1 MTPDGYVIPHP
12 ADEASANARAQDALM
27 DEASFQ
33 SFYRRHGRAL
43 WSYLCRMVGNH
54 AHADDLLQEAFCKF
68 LVAPVGALDESA
80 QRAYLFRIATNLV
93 IDQWRKRTREQQAL
107 DQFAPSLPSASAG
120 LGPSATG
127 PSGMG
132 ASGTTAAGGAPGFA
146 LGQGLSIDMARTF
159 AELKPR
165 ERALLWLAYV
175 EGSEHD
181 EIAQSLGLKP
191 KSIRVLLFRAR
202 HRLAALLK
210 KKGLGAGKS

>member
-12 ADEASANARAQDALM
+12 ADEASAQTRPQDALM

-120 LGPSATG
+120 
-127 PSGMG
+127 MG
-132 ASGTTAAGGAPGFA
+132 AAGAAAGFAP
-146 LGQGLSIDMARTF
+146 GQGLSLDMARTF

-202 HRLAALLK
+202 HRLAGLLK
-210 KKGLGAGKS
+210 KKGLGAGS

>member
-1 MTPDGYVIPHP
+1 MTTDGYVIPHT
-12 ADEASANARAQDALM
+12 ADEASAERAQDALM

-33 SFYRRHGRAL
+33 AFYRRHGRAL
-43 WSYLCRMVGNH
+43 WSYLCRMVGNQ
-54 AHADDLLQEAFCKF
+54 AHADDLVQEAFCKF
-68 LVAPVGALDESA
+68 LVAPVGALDEAA

-107 DQFAPSLPSASAG
+107 DQFAPSLTTSLTSSASHA
-120 LGPSATG
+120 
-127 PSGMG
+127 
-132 ASGTTAAGGAPGFA
+132 AAGAGAA
-146 LGQGLSIDMARTF
+146 SEGQGLSIDMARTF

-181 EIAQSLGLKP
+181 EIASSLGLKP

-202 HRLAALLK
+202 HRLAGLLK
-210 KKGLGAGKS
+210 KKGLGTGS

>member
-1 MTPDGYVIPHP
+1 MTTDGYVIPQS
-12 ADEASANARAQDALM
+12 ADEASAERAQDALM

-33 SFYRRHGRAL
+33 AFYRRHGRAL
-43 WSYLCRMVGNH
+43 WSYLCRMVGNQ
-54 AHADDLLQEAFCKF
+54 AHADDIVQEAFCKF
-68 LVAPVGALDESA
+68 LVAPVGGLDEAA

-107 DQFAPSLPSASAG
+107 NQFAPAFTPAPAAS
-120 LGPSATG
+120 P
-127 PSGMG
+127 
-132 ASGTTAAGGAPGFA
+132 AAGPALQGAA
-146 LGQGLSIDMARTF
+146 QEGQGLSIDMARTF

-181 EIAQSLGLKP
+181 EIASSLGLKP

-202 HRLAALLK
+202 HRLAGLLK
-210 KKGLGAGKS
+210 KKGLGAGS

>member
-1 MTPDGYVIPHP
+1 MTTDGYVIPHT
-12 ADEASANARAQDALM
+12 ADEASAERAHDALM

-33 SFYRRHGRAL
+33 AFYRRHGRAL
-43 WSYLCRMVGNH
+43 WSYLCRMVGNQ
-54 AHADDLLQEAFCKF
+54 AHADDLVQEAFCKF
-68 LVAPVGALDESA
+68 LVAPVGALDETA

-107 DQFAPSLPSASAG
+107 DQFAPAFTPSSSSSA
-120 LGPSATG
+120 
-127 PSGMG
+127 
-132 ASGTTAAGGAPGFA
+132 AAGPA
-146 LGQGLSIDMARTF
+146 LEGQGLSIDMARTF

-202 HRLAALLK
+202 HRLAGLLK
-210 KKGLGAGKS
+210 KKGLGAGS

>member
-1 MTPDGYVIPHP
+1 MTTDGYVIPQT
-12 ADEASANARAQDALM
+12 ADDASAERAQDALM

-33 SFYRRHGRAL
+33 AFYRRHGRAL
-43 WSYLCRMVGNH
+43 WSYLCRMVGNQ
-54 AHADDLLQEAFCKF
+54 AHADDLVQEAFCKF
-68 LVAPVGALDESA
+68 LVAPVGALDEAA

-107 DQFAPSLPSASAG
+107 DQFAPAFTPSPSSSAAV
-120 LGPSATG
+120 GP
-127 PSGMG
+127 
-132 ASGTTAAGGAPGFA
+132 A
-146 LGQGLSIDMARTF
+146 LEGQGLSIDMARTF

-181 EIAQSLGLKP
+181 EIASSLGLKP

-202 HRLAALLK
+202 HRLAGLLK
-210 KKGLGAGKS
+210 KKGLGGGAGS

>member
-1 MTPDGYVIPHP
+1 MTSDGYVIPQT
-12 ADEASANARAQDALM
+12 ADEASAARAPDALM
-27 DEASFQ
+27 DEATFQ

-43 WSYLCRMVGNH
+43 WSYLCRMVGNQ

-68 LVAPVGALDESA
+68 LVAPVGALDEAA

-107 DQFAPSLPSASAG
+107 DQFAPSLTPAPS
-120 LGPSATG
+120 SATG
-127 PSGMG
+127 Q
-132 ASGTTAAGGAPGFA
+132 
-146 LGQGLSIDMARTF
+146 GQSLSIDMARTF

-181 EIAQSLGLKP
+181 EIAQSLGLKS

-210 KKGLGAGKS
+210 KKGLGAGS

>member
-12 ADEASANARAQDALM
+12 ADEASAERAQDALM
-27 DEASFQ
+27 DEATFQ

-54 AHADDLLQEAFCKF
+54 AHADDLVQEAFCKF
-68 LVAPVGALDESA
+68 LVAPVGALDETA

-107 DQFAPSLPSASAG
+107 DQFAPAFTPSS
-120 LGPSATG
+120 S
-127 PSGMG
+127 S
-132 ASGTTAAGGAPGFA
+132 TAAGPA
-146 LGQGLSIDMARTF
+146 LEGQGLSIDMARTF

-181 EIAQSLGLKP
+181 EIASSLGLKP

-202 HRLAALLK
+202 HRLAGLLK
-210 KKGLGAGKS
+210 KKGLGGGAGS

>member
-1 MTPDGYVIPHP
+1 MTSDGYVIPHT
-12 ADEASANARAQDALM
+12 ADEASAERAQNALM
-27 DEASFQ
+27 DEATFQ

-43 WSYLCRMVGNH
+43 WSYLCRMVGNQ

-68 LVAPVGALDESA
+68 LVAPVGALDETA
-80 QRAYLFRIATNLV
+80 QRAYLFRIGTNLV

-107 DQFAPSLPSASAG
+107 DQYAPSLSSSLGTGAAAAAEG
-120 LGPSATG
+120 LG
-127 PSGMG
+127 SGKG
-132 ASGTTAAGGAPGFA
+132 ITP
-146 LGQGLSIDMARTF
+146 GQGLSLDMARTF

-181 EIAQSLGLKP
+181 EIAQSLGLKS

-210 KKGLGAGKS
+210 KKGLGAGS

>member
-1 MTPDGYVIPHP
+1 MTPDTYVIPQP
-12 ADEASANARAQDALM
+12 ADEASAERAQAALM
-27 DEASFQ
+27 DEATFQ
-33 SFYRRHGRAL
+33 AFYRRHGRAL

-68 LVAPVGALDESA
+68 LVAPVGDLDETA
-80 QRAYLFRIATNLV
+80 QRAYLFRIGTNLV

-107 DQFAPSLPSASAG
+107 DQYAPSLPSSSAALSG
-120 LGPSATG
+120 
-127 PSGMG
+127 SGMEAAG
-132 ASGTTAAGGAPGFA
+132 AAGAAGGLKP
-146 LGQGLSIDMARTF
+146 GQGLSIDMSRTF

-181 EIAQSLGLKP
+181 EIARSLGLQP

>member
-1 MTPDGYVIPHP
+1 MTSDGYVIPHT
-12 ADEASANARAQDALM
+12 ADEASAERAQNALM
-27 DEASFQ
+27 DEATFQ

-43 WSYLCRMVGNH
+43 WSYLCRMVGNQ
-54 AHADDLLQEAFCKF
+54 AYADDLLQEAFCKF
-68 LVAPVGALDESA
+68 LVAPVGALDETA
-80 QRAYLFRIATNLV
+80 QRAYLFRIGTNLV

-107 DQFAPSLPSASAG
+107 DQYAPSLPSSLGMKAAGAAEG
-120 LGPSATG
+120 LGLE
-127 PSGMG
+127 SG
-132 ASGTTAAGGAPGFA
+132 SGKGVTP
-146 LGQGLSIDMARTF
+146 GQGLSIDMARTF

-202 HRLAALLK
+202 HRLAAMLK
-210 KKGLGAGKS
+210 KKGLGAGS

>member
-1 MTPDGYVIPHP
+1 MTTDGYVIPQT
-12 ADEASANARAQDALM
+12 ADEGSAERADALM

-33 SFYRRHGRAL
+33 AFYRRHGRAL
-43 WSYLCRMVGNH
+43 WSYLCRMVGNQ
-54 AHADDLLQEAFCKF
+54 AHADDLVQEAFCKF
-68 LVAPVGALDESA
+68 LVAPVGALDEAA

-107 DQFAPSLPSASAG
+107 DQFAPALTPPPAVAG
-120 LGPSATG
+120 A
-127 PSGMG
+127 
-132 ASGTTAAGGAPGFA
+132 GTA

-159 AELKPR
+159 NELKPR

-181 EIAQSLGLKP
+181 EIAQSLGLKS

-202 HRLAALLK
+202 HRLAGLLK
-210 KKGLGAGKS
+210 KKGLGAGS

>member
-1 MTPDGYVIPHP
+1 MTSDSYVIPQA
-12 ADEASANARAQDALM
+12 ADEASAERAQDALM

-33 SFYRRHGRAL
+33 AFYRKHGRAL
-43 WSYLCRMVGNH
+43 WSYLCRMVGNQ
-54 AHADDLLQEAFCKF
+54 AHADDLVQEAFCKF
-68 LVAPVGALDESA
+68 LVAPVGSLDEAA

-107 DQFAPSLPSASAG
+107 DQFAPSFTPSPSSSAG
-120 LGPSATG
+120 
-127 PSGMG
+127 
-132 ASGTTAAGGAPGFA
+132 TAAGAA
-146 LGQGLSIDMARTF
+146 LEGQGLSIDMARTF

-181 EIAQSLGLKP
+181 EIASSLGLKP

-202 HRLAALLK
+202 HRLAGLLK
-210 KKGLGAGKS
+210 KKGLGAGS

>member
-1 MTPDGYVIPHP
+1 MTSDGYVITQS
-12 ADEASANARAQDALM
+12 ADEVSAERAQDALM
-27 DEASFQ
+27 DEATFQ
-33 SFYRRHGRAL
+33 AFYRKHGRAL
-43 WSYLCRMVGNH
+43 WSYLCRMVGNQ
-54 AHADDLLQEAFCKF
+54 AHADDLVQEAFCKF
-68 LVAPVGALDESA
+68 LVAPIGALDEAA

-107 DQFAPSLPSASAG
+107 DQFAPSFTPSPSSQAG
-120 LGPSATG
+120 A
-127 PSGMG
+127 G
-132 ASGTTAAGGAPGFA
+132 AGAGAAAE
-146 LGQGLSIDMARTF
+146 GQGLSIDMARTF

-202 HRLAALLK
+202 HRLAGLLK
-210 KKGLGAGKS
+210 KKGLGAGS

>member
-1 MTPDGYVIPHP
+1 MTTDGYVIPQT
-12 ADEASANARAQDALM
+12 ADEASAERAHDALM
-27 DEASFQ
+27 DEATFQ
-33 SFYRRHGRAL
+33 AFYRRHGRAL
-43 WSYLCRMVGNH
+43 WSYLCRMVGNQ

-68 LVAPVGALDESA
+68 LVAPVGALDETA

-107 DQFAPSLPSASAG
+107 DQFAPSFPSLS
-120 LGPSATG
+120 P
-127 PSGMG
+127 
-132 ASGTTAAGGAPGFA
+132 GT
-146 LGQGLSIDMARTF
+146 GLSIDMARTF

-181 EIAQSLGLKP
+181 DIASSLGLKP

-202 HRLAALLK
+202 HRLAGLLK
-210 KKGLGAGKS
+210 KKGLGAGS

>member
-1 MTPDGYVIPHP
+1 MTTDGYVIPQS
-12 ADEASANARAQDALM
+12 ADEASAVRAHDALM

-33 SFYRRHGRAL
+33 AFYRRHGRAL
-43 WSYLCRMVGNH
+43 WSYLCRMVGNQ
-54 AHADDLLQEAFCKF
+54 AHADDLVQEAFCKF
-68 LVAPVGALDESA
+68 LVAPVGALDEAA

-107 DQFAPSLPSASAG
+107 DQFAPAFTPSPSSSAG
-120 LGPSATG
+120 TG
-127 PSGMG
+127 
-132 ASGTTAAGGAPGFA
+132 AGGAA
-146 LGQGLSIDMARTF
+146 LEGQGLSIDMARTF

-181 EIAQSLGLKP
+181 EIASSLGLKP

-202 HRLAALLK
+202 RRLAGLLK
-210 KKGLGAGKS
+210 KKGLGAGS

>member
-1 MTPDGYVIPHP
+1 MTTDGYVIPQS
-12 ADEASANARAQDALM
+12 ADEASAERAQDALM

-33 SFYRRHGRAL
+33 AFYRRHGRAL
-43 WSYLCRMVGNH
+43 WSYLCRMVGNQ
-54 AHADDLLQEAFCKF
+54 AHADDIVQEAFCKF
-68 LVAPVGALDESA
+68 LVAPVGALDEAA

-107 DQFAPSLPSASAG
+107 DQFAPAFTPAPAAS
-120 LGPSATG
+120 
-127 PSGMG
+127 
-132 ASGTTAAGGAPGFA
+132 TAAGAA
-146 LGQGLSIDMARTF
+146 QEGQGLSIDMARTF

-181 EIAQSLGLKP
+181 EIASSLGLKP

-202 HRLAALLK
+202 HRLAGLLK
-210 KKGLGAGKS
+210 KKGLGAGS

>member
-1 MTPDGYVIPHP
+1 
-12 ADEASANARAQDALM
+12 M

-33 SFYRRHGRAL
+33 SFYRKHGRAL

-68 LVAPVGALDESA
+68 LVAPVGALDETA

-107 DQFAPSLPSASAG
+107 DQFAPSFTPAPS
-120 LGPSATG
+120 PS
-127 PSGMG
+127 P
-132 ASGTTAAGGAPGFA
+132 ASGAAA
-146 LGQGLSIDMARTF
+146 GQGLSIDMARTF
-159 AELKPR
+159 NELKPR

-181 EIAQSLGLKP
+181 EIARSLGLQP

>member
-1 MTPDGYVIPHP
+1 MMTTDGYVIPQT
-12 ADEASANARAQDALM
+12 ADEASAGRAQDALM
-27 DEASFQ
+27 DEATFQ
-33 SFYRRHGRAL
+33 AFYRRHGRAL
-43 WSYLCRMVGNH
+43 WSYLCRMVGNQ
-54 AHADDLLQEAFCKF
+54 AHADDLVQEAFCKF

-107 DQFAPSLPSASAG
+107 DQFAPSFPSPSASAG
-120 LGPSATG
+120 VP
-127 PSGMG
+127 
-132 ASGTTAAGGAPGFA
+132 ASGPEGLAA
-146 LGQGLSIDMARTF
+146 GQGLSIDMARTF

-202 HRLAALLK
+202 HRLAGLLK
-210 KKGLGAGKS
+210 KKGLGAGS

>member
-1 MTPDGYVIPHP
+1 MTTDGYVIPQT
-12 ADEASANARAQDALM
+12 ADEASAERAQDALM
-27 DEASFQ
+27 DEATFQ
-33 SFYRRHGRAL
+33 AFYRRHGRAL
-43 WSYLCRMVGNH
+43 WSYLCRMVGNQ
-54 AHADDLLQEAFCKF
+54 AHADDLVQEAFCKF
-68 LVAPVGALDESA
+68 LVAPVGALDETA

-107 DQFAPSLPSASAG
+107 DQFAPSLPSSSFG
-120 LGPSATG
+120 
-127 PSGMG
+127 
-132 ASGTTAAGGAPGFA
+132 TAAAAGAPA
-146 LGQGLSIDMARTF
+146 LAPGQRLAPGEGLSIDMARTF
-159 AELKPR
+159 GELKPR